1 MIFHRSDVW
10 RRFRIREPHITQST
24 SFEGVEKFY
33 EFFVKLPTISLVN
46 TITLYDSFAPL
57 IGESAMELNARW
69 QQASVFW
76 VRKTICGVY
85 G

>member
-1 MIFHRSDVW
+1 MPLTTCIIEYVRKDMKGKVLQKIF
-10 RRFRIREPHITQST
+10 PALGT
-24 SFEGVEKFY
+24 
-33 EFFVKLPTISLVN
+33 VN